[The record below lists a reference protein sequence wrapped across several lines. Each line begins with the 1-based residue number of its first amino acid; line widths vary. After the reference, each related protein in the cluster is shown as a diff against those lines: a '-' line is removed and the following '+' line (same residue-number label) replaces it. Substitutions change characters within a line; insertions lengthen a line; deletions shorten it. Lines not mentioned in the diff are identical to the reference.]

1 MHQVK
6 SVSRETSPQT
16 EGNLKSNFRQIFF
29 FVLAHLKCWRISP
42 QSACVVSRFLCVN
55 IGSVVGQQPLRLE
68 LQKASEAAAEAH
80 LKDRSRLLHWEEKL
94 GKNAG
99 KMT

>member
-1 MHQVK
+1 M
-6 SVSRETSPQT
+6 S
-16 EGNLKSNFRQIFF
+16 SNKLSKNHKILLRSCSFKM
-29 FVLAHLKCWRISP
+29 L
-42 QSACVVSRFLCVN
+42 VSRFLCVN